1 MAGLWQL
8 QVIYHSPLAM
18 LTGTLNPGRLVVG
31 CAQGMRYVIRGTSI
45 TEQWP
50 AWQRQSLRRC
60 NQWGRSHRCHRAG
73 GKQKVCGVTGREAL
87 KLKTNDTDPFDSQLV
102 GVLMNTLRS

>member
-31 CAQGMRYVIRGTSI
+31 CAQGMRYIIRGTSI
-45 TEQWP
+45 TEHGSSDGPLASDRLP
-50 AWQRQSLRRC
+50 AVEVERTILTPEDQ
-60 NQWGRSHRCHRAG
+60 
-73 GKQKVCGVTGREAL
+73 
-87 KLKTNDTDPFDSQLV
+87 
-102 GVLMNTLRS
+102 